1 MRSNLPVPRTS
12 PHFPRRMVATNLA
25 EKLTDK
31 MSFPDMLRL
40 IVRYLPDEQ
49 DSTYQTNQVYIADL
63 LKEDM
68 KNGMEYDGFSHRVSN
83 TR

>member
-1 MRSNLPVPRTS
+1 MRSNLPIPRTS
-12 PHFPRRMVATNLA
+12 LYFPRAMVATNLA
-25 EKLTDK
+25 DMLNDK

-49 DSTYQTNQVYIADL
+49 DTIYKTNQMYIADL

-68 KNGMEYDGFSHRVSN
+68 KKGMEFDGFSHRN
-83 TR
+83 PNRR